1 MGIEEESLEFHRRLS
16 GKLRTSSKAKI
27 KDRKALSLAYTPG
40 VAAVCNEVKNNPSSA
55 YSLTLKG
62 NSVAI
67 VSDGTRVLGLGDIG
81 PLAAIPVMEGKAAL
95 LCEFAGIDAFPIC
108 LATKD
113 KEEIMR
119 AVQLISPCFGAILL
133 EDIESPKCFEVE
145 NGLINSLGIPV
156 FHDDQHGTAIVVLA
170 ALINALKISGR
181 DAKTAKVVVNGA
193 GAAGI
198 AIAKLLH
205 EYGID
210 NLVVL
215 DSKGAICSAR
225 SDLEQY
231 KREFGVVLPHMACGK
246 LSDVIKGADVFIGAS
261 VANALKQEHVHSMAP
276 NPIIFALS
284 NPSPEITLQD
294 AKAAG
299 CKIYGSARSDFEN
312 QINNVL
318 AFPGIFRGA
327 LDCRAKKITQK
338 MKLAAAL
345 AIAEFAQKKGLRE
358 DCIVPAAF
366 EDGLH
371 KLVAQKVAEAARKEG
386 VAQI

>member
-1 MGIEEESLEFHRRLS
+1 MDIGNQSLEFHRRLG
-16 GKLRTSSKAKI
+16 GKLRTCSKAPI
-27 KDRKALSLAYTPG
+27 KDRHALSLAYTPG

-55 YSLTLKG
+55 YALTLKG

-95 LCEFAGIDAFPIC
+95 LCEFAKIDAFPIC

-113 KEEIMR
+113 KDEIIR
-119 AVQLISPCFGAILL
+119 TVRLISPCFGAILL

-145 NGLINSLGIPV
+145 ATLKKTLGIPV
-156 FHDDQHGTAIVVLA
+156 FHDDQHGTAVVVLA
-170 ALINALKISGR
+170 ALINALKVTGR
-181 DAKTAKVVVNGA
+181 DAKSAKVVVNGA

-198 AIAKLLH
+198 AISKLLT
-205 EYGID
+205 EYGIK

-231 KREFGVVLPHMACGK
+231 KKEFGAVLPHMACGK
-246 LSDVIKGADVFIGAS
+246 LSDVIKSADVFIGAS
-261 VANALKQEHVHSMAP
+261 VAGALKQEQAKAMGE

-284 NPSPEITLQD
+284 NPVPEITHED

-299 CKIYGSARSDFEN
+299 CKIYASARSDLDN
-312 QINNVL
+312 QVNNVL

-327 LDCRAKKITQK
+327 LDCRAKQITEG

-345 AIAEFAQKKGLRE
+345 AIARFAQERGLKE
-358 DCIVPAAF
+358 NYIVPAAF
-366 EDGLH
+366 EEGLH
-371 KLVAQKVAEAARKEG
+371 KFVAQKVVEAARKEG